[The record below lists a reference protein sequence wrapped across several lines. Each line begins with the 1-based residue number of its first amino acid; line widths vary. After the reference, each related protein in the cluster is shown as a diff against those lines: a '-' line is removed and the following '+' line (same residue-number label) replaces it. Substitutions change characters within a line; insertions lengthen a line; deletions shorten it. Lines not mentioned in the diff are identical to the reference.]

1 MRRQAGF
8 TLLEIAIALVTIGLL
23 FGATLAG
30 QELMTGAR
38 VRNLIAQQ
46 DAVQAA
52 YLAFQ
57 DRYRGY
63 PGDYAQAMRT
73 IPDVAADGNG
83 NGRIEPPGGSGGGG
97 GNGVHRPDR

>member
-30 QELMTGAR
+30 QELVTGAR

-83 NGRIEPPGGSGGGG
+83 KWKNDSSGNRVGEFGAL
-97 GNGVHRPDR
+97 